1 MDRKKYVQKNEMTAF
16 CVAGLGQGMIYALMS
31 SYISDYYLNV
41 LQLAPMFVLLL
52 MLLARVW
59 DAINDPL
66 MGMIVDRSNL
76 KSGKMIPF
84 IRFAL
89 IPIAIVTI
97 LMYLS
102 PNLDKT
108 QMMIYSAIVYVSWGM
123 LYTVGDVSFW
133 GLPNVMTPDSEER
146 SSVISV
152 SKIFNSIG
160 SAVPEVLFLVV
171 GLIMAAIVEN
181 SAEPMD
187 ALTVQKRKYLI
198 MAIVTVGIGSALYAV
213 SCFGVKERVKMRVKN
228 NAKSNVQQI
237 SKRSIAFAII
247 CSLFTFGIYYLY
259 WVYNLMKNIKTTKK
273 DNSSCIGEFI
283 CFVFVPFYSFYWWYT
298 RGKLIKEKFSENGYS
313 ASGNEVV
320 YLILDIFGLSIV
332 SMAIMQND
340 FNSLPLEPQYISEP
354 PQLARIFKC
363 KPLML
368 VLLMGILS
376 SGRYMVGAAAIHVAR
391 YSFYIG
397 PELAT
402 LATEAERIAAV
413 EASISTVKTV
423 FQISSIVG
431 LFGAT
436 LFMPKLMK
444 KFDYKKLVIVSCL
457 AGFVASIV
465 TTLVGW
471 FTMNLYA
478 CIPFIIISC
487 IPLGVINTVCFA
499 MICDCLDYME
509 LTTGFRDNALGAA
522 CQGFINKIGN
532 AFATSGIVIMYMV
545 IGLKPE
551 QMLSSTA
558 VVAATEM
565 PDNLRFAMFTLV
577 SIVPGISMLL
587 CSIPMFFYKIAGKEK
602 ERIVT
607 ELAAKR
613 ESEGFVV
620 ES

>member
-1 MDRKKYVQKNEMTAF
+1 MEQKKYVKKNEMTAF

-41 LQLAPMFVLLL
+41 LQLTPMFVLLL

-76 KSGKMIPF
+76 KSGKMLPF

-89 IPIAIVTI
+89 IPIAVVTL

-108 QMMIYSAIVYVSWGM
+108 QLMIYSAIVYVAWGM
-123 LYTVGDVSFW
+123 IYTVGDVSFW

-171 GLIMAAIVEN
+171 GLVIATW
-181 SAEPMD
+181 AEKSNVTD
-187 ALTVQKRKYLI
+187 FLTIQKRKYLI
-198 MAIVTVGIGSALYAV
+198 MAIITVGLGSILYARAC
-213 SCFGVKERVKMRVKN
+213 SGVKEHVKLPVK
-228 NAKSNVQQI
+228 
-237 SKRSIAFAII
+237 KRQ
-247 CSLFTFGIYYLY
+247 
-259 WVYNLMKNIKTTKK
+259 K
-273 DNSSCIGEFI
+273 GE
-283 CFVFVPFYSFYWWYT
+283 PS
-298 RGKLIKEKFSENGYS
+298 
-313 ASGNEVV
+313 
-320 YLILDIFGLSIV
+320 
-332 SMAIMQND
+332 
-340 FNSLPLEPQYISEP
+340 
-354 PQLARIFKC
+354 QLARVFKC
-363 KPLML
+363 KPLVL
-368 VLLMGILS
+368 VLLMGVLS
-376 SGRYMVGAAAIHVAR
+376 SGRYMVSAAAIHVAR

-397 PELAT
+397 PDLAT
-402 LATEAERIAAV
+402 LADEAARNAAI
-413 EASISTVKTV
+413 ESSISTVKTV

-444 KFDYKKLVIVSCL
+444 KFDYKKLVIVTCL

-465 TTLVGW
+465 TTIVGW

-487 IPLGVINTVCFA
+487 IPLGVINTVTLA
-499 MICDCLDYME
+499 MIGDCLDYME
-509 LTTGFRDNALGAA
+509 LKTGFRDNALGAA

-532 AFATSGIVIMYMV
+532 AFATSGIVIVYMV
-545 IGLKPE
+545 IGLDPA
-551 QMLSSTA
+551 QMYSSSA
-558 VVAATEM
+558 VVSALDMPPEM
-565 PDNLRFAMFTLV
+565 RFAMFSLV

-587 CSIPMFFYKIAGKEK
+587 CALPMFFYKIAGKEK
-602 ERIVT
+602 KDMISA
-607 ELAAKR
+607 LQAKR
-613 ESEGFVV
+613 EAEGLVV
-620 ES
+620 E

>member
-1 MDRKKYVQKNEMTAF
+1 MEQKKFVKKNEMSAF

-41 LQLAPMFVLLL
+41 LQLTPMFVLLL

-66 MGMIVDRSNL
+66 MGMIVDRSQL
-76 KSGKMIPF
+76 KSGKMLPF

-89 IPIAIVTI
+89 VPIAIVTL

-108 QMMIYSAIVYVSWGM
+108 EMMIYSAIVYVAWGM
-123 LYTVGDVSFW
+123 IYTVGDVSFW

-171 GLIMAAIVEN
+171 GLIMAAWVKSRET
-181 SAEPMD
+181 APDPLM
-187 ALTVQKRKYLI
+187 VQKRKYLI
-198 MAIVTVGIGSALYAV
+198 MAIVTVGLGTILYSRAC
-213 SCFGVKERVKMRVKN
+213 SGVKEHVKMPVK
-228 NAKSNVQQI
+228 
-237 SKRSIAFAII
+237 KRQ
-247 CSLFTFGIYYLY
+247 
-259 WVYNLMKNIKTTKK
+259 K
-273 DNSSCIGEFI
+273 GE
-283 CFVFVPFYSFYWWYT
+283 
-298 RGKLIKEKFSENGYS
+298 
-313 ASGNEVV
+313 AS
-320 YLILDIFGLSIV
+320 
-332 SMAIMQND
+332 
-340 FNSLPLEPQYISEP
+340 
-354 PQLARIFKC
+354 QLARVFKC

-368 VLLMGILS
+368 ILLMGILS
-376 SGRYMVGAAAIHVAR
+376 SGRYMVAAAAIHVAR

-397 PELAT
+397 PDLAT
-402 LATEAERIAAV
+402 LATEADRIAAI
-413 EASISTVKTV
+413 ESSISTVKTV

-436 LFMPKLMK
+436 IFMPKLMK
-444 KFDYKKLVIVSCL
+444 KFDYKKLVITTCL

-471 FTMNLYA
+471 YTMNLYA

-487 IPLGVINTVCFA
+487 IPLGVINTVTLA
-499 MICDCLDYME
+499 MIGDCLDYME
-509 LTTGFRDNALGAA
+509 LKTGFRDNALGAA

-532 AFATSGIVIMYMV
+532 AFATSGIVVVYMI
-545 IGLKPE
+545 IGLNPSE
-551 QMLSSTA
+551 MLSSTS
-558 VVAATEM
+558 VVSALDMEPSM
-565 PDNLRFAMFTLV
+565 RFAMFSLV

-587 CSIPMFFYKIAGKEK
+587 CSLPLFFYKISGKEK
-602 ERIVT
+602 KEMVAQ
-607 ELAAKR
+607 LKAKR
-613 ESEGFVV
+613 EAEGFTVT
-620 ES
+620 E

>member
-1 MDRKKYVQKNEMTAF
+1 MENKKFVQKKELTAF
-16 CVAGLGQGMIYALMS
+16 CVAGMGQGMIYALMS

-52 MLLARVW
+52 MLLARIW

-89 IPIAIVTI
+89 IPIAIVTF

-102 PNLDKT
+102 PNLEKT
-108 QMMIYSAIVYVSWGM
+108 PLMIFSAIVYVAWGM

-171 GLIMAAIVEN
+171 GLIMAAWVK
-181 SAEPMD
+181 SQDTTPDPLM
-187 ALTVQKRKYLI
+187 VQKIKYLV
-198 MAIVTVGIGSALYAV
+198 MAIVTVGIGTILYSRA
-213 SCFGVKERVKMRVKN
+213 CTGVKERVKMPVR
-228 NAKSNVQQI
+228 
-237 SKRSIAFAII
+237 KRQP
-247 CSLFTFGIYYLY
+247 
-259 WVYNLMKNIKTTKK
+259 
-273 DNSSCIGEFI
+273 GE
-283 CFVFVPFYSFYWWYT
+283 PS
-298 RGKLIKEKFSENGYS
+298 
-313 ASGNEVV
+313 
-320 YLILDIFGLSIV
+320 
-332 SMAIMQND
+332 
-340 FNSLPLEPQYISEP
+340 
-354 PQLARIFKC
+354 QLARVFKC
-363 KPLML
+363 KPLVL
-368 VLLMGILS
+368 VLLMGVLS
-376 SGRYMVGAAAIHVAR
+376 SGRYMVSAAAIHVAR

-397 PELAT
+397 PDLAT
-402 LATEAERIAAV
+402 LATEAERIAAI
-413 EASISTVKTV
+413 ESSISTVKTV

-436 LFMPKLMK
+436 LLMPKLMK
-444 KFDYKKLVIVSCL
+444 KIDYKKLVIVSCL

-465 TTLVGW
+465 TTVVGW

-509 LTTGFRDNALGAA
+509 LKTGFRDNALGAA

-545 IGLKPE
+545 IGLEPA

-558 VVAATEM
+558 VVSALEM
-565 PDNLRFAMFTLV
+565 PENLRFAMFSLV

-587 CSIPMFFYKIAGKEK
+587 CAIPMFFYKIAGKEK
-602 ERIVT
+602 KRIVE
-607 ELAAKR
+607 ELSAKR
-613 ESEGFVV
+613 IERGIAISD
-620 ES
+620 

>member
-1 MDRKKYVQKNEMTAF
+1 MEKKKYVPKKELTAF
-16 CVAGLGQGMIYALMS
+16 CVAGMGQGMIYALMS

-41 LQLAPMFVLLL
+41 LQLTPMFVLLL
-52 MLLARVW
+52 MLFARIW

-89 IPIAIVTI
+89 VPVAVVTF

-108 QMMIYSAIVYVSWGM
+108 ELMIYSAIVYVAWGM
-123 LYTVGDVSFW
+123 LYIVGDVSFW
-133 GLPNVMTPDSEER
+133 GIPNVITPDSEER
-146 SSVISV
+146 SSVISI

-171 GLIMAAIVEN
+171 GLIMAAWVKAQEVTPDPL
-181 SAEPMD
+181 E
-187 ALTVQKRKYLI
+187 VQKKKYLV
-198 MAIVTVGIGSALYAV
+198 MAIVTVGLGTILY
-213 SCFGVKERVKMRVKN
+213 SCVCTGVKERVKMP
-228 NAKSNVQQI
+228 SH
-237 SKRSIAFAII
+237 KRQ
-247 CSLFTFGIYYLY
+247 
-259 WVYNLMKNIKTTKK
+259 K
-273 DNSSCIGEFI
+273 GE
-283 CFVFVPFYSFYWWYT
+283 PS
-298 RGKLIKEKFSENGYS
+298 
-313 ASGNEVV
+313 
-320 YLILDIFGLSIV
+320 
-332 SMAIMQND
+332 
-340 FNSLPLEPQYISEP
+340 
-354 PQLARIFKC
+354 QLTRIFKC
-363 KPLML
+363 KPLVL
-368 VLLMGILS
+368 VLLMGVLS
-376 SGRYMVGAAAIHVAR
+376 SGRYMVSAAAIHVAR

-397 PELAT
+397 PDLAT

-413 EASISTVKTV
+413 ESSISTVKTV
-423 FQISSIVG
+423 FQISSIIG

-436 LFMPKLMK
+436 LLMPKLMK
-444 KFDYKKLVIVSCL
+444 KIDYKKLVIVSCL
-457 AGFVASIV
+457 AGFAASIV
-465 TTLVGW
+465 TTIVGW

-532 AFATSGIVIMYMV
+532 AFATSGIVIMYMA
-545 IGLKPE
+545 IGLEPS

-558 VVAATEM
+558 VVSALEM
-565 PDNLRFAMFTLV
+565 PDNLRFAMFSLV

-587 CSIPMFFYKIAGKEK
+587 CAIPMFFYKIAGKEK
-602 ERIVT
+602 QRIIT
-607 ELAAKR
+607 ELADKR
-613 ESEGFVV
+613 KERGV
-620 ES
+620 EINE

>member
-1 MDRKKYVQKNEMTAF
+1 MNPKKYVQKNEMTAF
-16 CVAGLGQGMIYALMS
+16 CIAGLGQGMIYALMS

-108 QMMIYSAIVYVSWGM
+108 QMMVYSAIIYVAWGM

-198 MAIVTVGIGSALYAV
+198 MAIVTVGIGSILYAV
-213 SCFGVKERVKMRVKN
+213 SCFGVKERVKMPPR
-228 NAKSNVQQI
+228 
-237 SKRSIAFAII
+237 KRQP
-247 CSLFTFGIYYLY
+247 
-259 WVYNLMKNIKTTKK
+259 
-273 DNSSCIGEFI
+273 D
-283 CFVFVPFYSFYWWYT
+283 
-298 RGKLIKEKFSENGYS
+298 
-313 ASGNEVV
+313 
-320 YLILDIFGLSIV
+320 
-332 SMAIMQND
+332 
-340 FNSLPLEPQYISEP
+340 EPS
-354 PQLARIFKC
+354 QLKRIFTC

-368 VLLMGILS
+368 VLLMGVLS

-397 PELAT
+397 PDLAT
-402 LATEAERIAAV
+402 LVTEAERIAAV

-509 LTTGFRDNALGAA
+509 LKTGFRDNALGAA

-602 ERIVT
+602 EKIISELT
-607 ELAAKR
+607 EKR
-613 ESEGFVV
+613 KTSGI
-620 ES
+620 SIAD

>member
-1 MDRKKYVQKNEMTAF
+1 MDRKKYVQKSEMTAF

-41 LQLAPMFVLLL
+41 LQLTPMFVLLL
-52 MLLARVW
+52 MLLARIW

-66 MGMIVDRSNL
+66 MGMIVDRSNS

-89 IPIAIVTI
+89 IPIAIMTI

-108 QMMIYSAIVYVSWGM
+108 QMMIYSAIVYVAWGM
-123 LYTVGDVSFW
+123 LYTVGDVAFW

-187 ALTVQKRKYLI
+187 ALTVQKKKYLI
-198 MAIVTVGIGSALYAV
+198 MAIITVGIGSVLYAV
-213 SCFGVKERVKMRVKN
+213 SCFGVKERVKMPPR
-228 NAKSNVQQI
+228 
-237 SKRSIAFAII
+237 KRQP
-247 CSLFTFGIYYLY
+247 
-259 WVYNLMKNIKTTKK
+259 
-273 DNSSCIGEFI
+273 GE
-283 CFVFVPFYSFYWWYT
+283 PS
-298 RGKLIKEKFSENGYS
+298 
-313 ASGNEVV
+313 
-320 YLILDIFGLSIV
+320 
-332 SMAIMQND
+332 
-340 FNSLPLEPQYISEP
+340 
-354 PQLARIFKC
+354 QLKRIFTC

-368 VLLMGILS
+368 VLLMGVLS

-465 TTLVGW
+465 TTVVGW

-509 LTTGFRDNALGAA
+509 LKTGFRDNALGAA

-613 ESEGFVV
+613 ESEGLVV
-620 ES
+620 EN